1 MHVYT
6 LTLNLSLTLTLTLT
20 HCLFV
25 ADTVYRTDA
34 LLRDGRWKASRHQHR
49 RGVPPAWLERYGKLA
64 TPLGSDQALL

>member
-1 MHVYT
+1 
-6 LTLNLSLTLTLTLT
+6 
-20 HCLFV
+20 
-25 ADTVYRTDA
+25 VYRTDA